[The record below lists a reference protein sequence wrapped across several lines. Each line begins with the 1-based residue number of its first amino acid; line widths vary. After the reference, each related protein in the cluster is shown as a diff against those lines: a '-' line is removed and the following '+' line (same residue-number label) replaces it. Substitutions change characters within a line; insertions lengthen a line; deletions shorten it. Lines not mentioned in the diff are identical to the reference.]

1 MTARRRALAAVLAVA
16 ALPLSACGTQSDAA
30 LDTGGPR
37 IVSLTE
43 GLTETVFALGLGDRV
58 VGRDISSTL
67 SDAADLPIVT
77 TDHEVNPEA
86 VLAVRPTIVL
96 ADEDSGPQTALDQ
109 LREIGIRIEIVPKAV
124 TIEDIVVRLQNVARI
139 FGVEERATRLTDR
152 IESDLAGIAN
162 LPDQDVRVA
171 FLYLRGP
178 AGVYL
183 IGGPGSG
190 PDSII
195 DAAGGADAGTAI
207 GLTAAFTPLTPEA
220 IVEAAPDIILV
231 TTTGYDSVSGI
242 DGVLGLA
249 GVSQTPAGRNR
260 RIITAEDGL
269 LFSFGP
275 RTPELVRNLHDEI
288 ERLMAGPGS

>member
-1 MTARRRALAAVLAVA
+1 MTSRRRVLAAVLAVA
-16 ALPLSACGTQSDAA
+16 ALPLTACGSQSDAA
-30 LDTGGPR
+30 LDSGGPR

-43 GLTETVFALGLGDRV
+43 GLTETLFALGLGDRV

-109 LREIGIRIEIVPKAV
+109 LQEIGIRIEIVPKAV
-124 TIEDIVVRLQNVARI
+124 TIEDIVVRFQNVARI
-139 FGVEERATRLTDR
+139 FGVEDRAARVTER
-152 IESDLAGIAN
+152 IESDLAGIED

-249 GVSQTPAGRNR
+249 GVGQTPAGRNR

-288 ERLMAGPGS
+288 ERLMAGPAS